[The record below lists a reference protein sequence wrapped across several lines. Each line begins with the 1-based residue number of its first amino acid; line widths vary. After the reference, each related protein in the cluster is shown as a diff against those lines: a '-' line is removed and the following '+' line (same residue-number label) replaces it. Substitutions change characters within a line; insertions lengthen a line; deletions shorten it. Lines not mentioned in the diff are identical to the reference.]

1 MENIQPEYLL
11 NMAWLTTG
19 DYLSFDINYKFL
31 NAGIE
36 LIENFYANGGKQAV
50 YAGTC
55 FEYKIKDS
63 AICESEDLETNKT
76 AYTFANISLEK

>member
-1 MENIQPEYLL
+1 MTIDKQVL

-31 NAGIE
+31 N
-36 LIENFYANGGKQAV
+36 GGKQAV

-63 AICESEDLETNKT
+63 EICESEDLETNKT